1 MKKTLTVNLG
11 GMVFNIDEDAYRL
24 LDSYL
29 NNLKLHFR
37 TENGAEEIMDDI
49 ERRISELFA
58 DRQTNGIQVISIAHV
73 EEVIALMGNP
83 EEIDNEPGEEG
94 TDTGGGQPHTEA
106 RMLKR
111 LFRNPDDRILGGVLG
126 GFSVYLGWEPV
137 WVRLAFF
144 LITLLGYQILIP
156 LYIICWIVMPEA
168 RTAAEKLSMRGEAAT
183 VENIGRTV
191 TDGFSHRESAQP
203 AMDMPWW
210 KKAGNVLLNI
220 LGGLVKAALVVLAV
234 VCVPVLFAFCLAL
247 IPLLFAV
254 VVIMISGAGTLV
266 SLFPVIGEWIPSS
279 PLVAMLMVLCVI
291 LVVGIPLFAILWMV
305 FRTVLHWHPMPLG
318 VKWTLLILW
327 LISVVAG
334 VSNLLFFVAEPL
346 SIHDLMSA

>member
-1 MKKTLTVNLG
+1 MTKSGRRCSASVSLKIAFLCQHNPVPACRTDIEIPVGEHQPDTLTVCALMYVVT
-11 GMVFNIDEDAYRL
+11 GMVRVAVDQDGCSSPVEQLIDDGRI
-24 LDSYL
+24 DIH
-29 NNLKLHFR
+29 HFR
-37 TENGAEEIMDDI
+37 
-49 ERRISELFA
+49 R
-58 DRQTNGIQVISIAHV
+58 
-73 EEVIALMGNP
+73 
-83 EEIDNEPGEEG
+83 
-94 TDTGGGQPHTEA
+94 
-106 RMLKR
+106 
-111 LFRNPDDRILGGVLG
+111 
-126 GFSVYLGWEPV
+126 
-137 WVRLAFF
+137 FF

-220 LGGLVKAALVVLAV
+220 LGGLVKTALVVLAV